1 MAFPGSNYAPP
12 GVYTQTLFENPLS
25 GAVDLLKIPVF
36 IGEGSQDL
44 FQSNLEVVRGSS
56 STIDQQ
62 VVSEDQTG
70 RAVASVSEAGAITF
84 SSWDGEYTSFQVNHY
99 PIVTGDG
106 TGSTTTD
113 RSAIAVTYDGSPIVV
128 LSVNGEDGIIEM
140 AQAPKAGQLV
150 RCTYFFNRTDT
161 LVIDDLSDQVTSD
174 NAEMFGSNGI
184 TDISAGGTET
194 FTIAADH
201 NEYLT
206 LTVDGTEGTVTFS
219 AGEKTAA
226 NIVTALNNAAWGTLV
241 ASTYVNNYGKV
252 AIHLVASASIA
263 IGSGTANAT
272 FGFAEGTATARRT
285 GFYVFN
291 GPIVDGSNGGVTTTD
306 PAHVTVKVNGV
317 QVIPSSVDGANRIV
331 TLSSA
336 PAAGATVTATYYFNT
351 WQNTYDYLA
360 NIGITSITKCGITPD
375 RNDYID
381 GTDFVL
387 KDDTILWGTASLVS
401 SGSSTSGAELFGE
414 KQIAATLIDDKI
426 YMAECSSVTN
436 TSVVPAV
443 TSSTQFQ
450 LMSQPTT
457 GNGRNSPLGSSLFQT
472 VSNSRIDLPTNRP
485 DLVQAYWGYGVQDA
499 LDRGEVEV
507 ITVDSSESTITLK
520 SGVPVGATVYATFY
534 YNSLTDMEYTLA
546 CDTTG
551 PSGTGTYTITDSG
564 GASLYGASF
573 DLSTKGAGLDGI
585 TVQFP
590 SGSEYTPDLRFES
603 VDDTNFSGPL
613 QESVTVS
620 FAETNATP
628 AKFTVGGSGPYHFI
642 SSASDKLR
650 TTINNASITV
660 DLANP
665 TEAGLGAP
673 ATFLGREITYDAG
686 TEGSLG
692 WNLET
697 DENEFSIAVDGIDIE
712 GAVDPGVTSK
722 SLADVVLR
730 INEGSHGRTF
740 ALDADQAAV
749 IATEIILD
757 AGASAIDDYYVGWE
771 ITLAADNTG
780 GLTLETREITAYD
793 GATQTATLAA
803 WTAPPQETDVMY
815 LVNPATLPAYTAQAA
830 LNGSFDIGAGDGHE
844 VLTIGYKGQ
853 LDGGGLGGDS
863 LDSITIDTLQYNSPS
878 TLAAAI
884 QVKIDAS
891 AAFNATTDLPNV
903 AVSADSSGQLKFT
916 FRRAPMDADGGVFYF
931 LEASV
936 GGATDHQNFAYLAGI
951 DLLPSAAYE
960 NGLHI
965 LHGGVASR
973 VTGLVEAGVTV
984 LLHDRLILRNRIW
997 PGDGSGSMDAANALS
1012 QCSLE
1017 VNSASGN
1024 TNFGISYGDAGVA
1037 TSGAVVKPATLS
1049 TTLGTSDGQDD
1060 GSLHADTEGEIV
1072 AVFYDGTGTKAQN
1085 DTFSFVMDG
1094 YPVEVVFT
1102 STATGTATPLYA
1114 AADADAA
1121 AFTASVMGQIATALA
1136 GVSGEPFG
1144 ASLTNVIAANVIRRE
1159 GIGFRLTSATSES
1172 NSRITIEDGSANS
1185 DLGFNDG
1192 DEALSTAVQAGEV
1205 ASALMNDVPAN
1216 VAESMFDWPGES
1228 IGTAGFTLQ
1237 GIAGVAEDAGGSEYL
1252 FVQSRNVGV
1261 SSSLEFVNATSADAL
1276 RQGTGLGVE
1285 DGDGSV
1291 GEAAISGFT
1300 VTSSK
1305 SAGSGSVASS
1315 ILSANGLGQDGVV
1328 GQTYRDKVTGL
1339 TFTILERE
1347 GGLSYPTASA
1357 TIQIDVST
1365 TFTTDAN
1372 IPHRALNGLEL
1383 VVANAYGVESGDSG
1397 IVETFERGGEEP
1409 EIGDVYYTSYVFTKQ
1424 DYNASLFTKMSTV
1437 ERNYGAISPE
1447 NPVSM
1452 AAYLAI
1458 LNGSVVVGVK
1468 QVPREA
1474 GVTRASLT
1482 EYTAAI
1488 DDLEGKMPGQV
1499 SLNTV
1504 IPLRGDSTE
1513 LFLYLSKH
1521 IDVQSS
1527 IRYRQERTAIV
1538 GLGAGTDVG
1547 DAAAIAQQLSSTRFR
1562 IVYPD
1567 TLLIPVTNALGLT
1580 REYLVEGP
1588 YLAAMM
1594 IGNRASPNFDVAT
1607 PWTGTMLVGA
1617 SQLGRQLDAVEQNQA
1632 AVKGLTILEDKPP
1645 FLRCRHGLT
1654 TDMTNVLT
1662 KTPTVIQISDEVQ
1675 RQARNVLARY
1685 VGVKF
1690 LPGILTQVEGRLSK
1704 MFQGLVAGQI
1714 ISAYTGISADVDSD
1728 DPTVANVEA
1737 YYQPV
1742 FPLLYL
1748 VLTFH
1753 LRRSL

>member
-70 RAVASVSEAGAITF
+70 RAVASVSEAGDITF
-84 SSWDGEYTSFQVNHY
+84 SDWDGEYTSFQVNHY

-113 RSAIAVTYDGSPIVV
+113 RSAVAVTYDGQPIVV

-140 AQAPKAGQLV
+140 AQAPKADQLV

-161 LVIDDLSDQVTSD
+161 LVTDDLSDQVTSD
-174 NAEMFGSNGI
+174 NAQMFGTSGI
-184 TDISAGGTET
+184 VDISAGGTET
-194 FTIAADH
+194 FTIAED
-201 NEYLT
+201 NNDYLT
-206 LTVDGTEGTVTFS
+206 LTVDGIEGEVTFS

-252 AIHLVASASIA
+252 AIQLVADESIA
-263 IGSGTANAT
+263 IGAGTANAT
-272 FGFAEGTATARRT
+272 LGFAEGEATARRT

-317 QVIPSSVDGANRIV
+317 QVIPSSVDGSNRIV
-331 TLSSA
+331 TLPAA

-360 NIGITSITKCGITPD
+360 NIGITSVTKCGITPD

-426 YMAECSSVTN
+426 YMAVCSSVTD

-443 TSSTQFQ
+443 TSTTQFQ

-499 LDRGEVEV
+499 IDRGEVEV
-507 ITVDSSESTITLK
+507 IAVDSSESTITLK
-520 SGVPVGATVYATFY
+520 SAVPVGATVYATFY

-573 DLSTKGAGLDGI
+573 DVSTKGAGLDGI

-603 VDDTNFSGPL
+603 VDHTNFSGPL
-613 QESVTVS
+613 QESITVT
-620 FAETNATP
+620 FADTNATP
-628 AKFTVGGSGPYHFI
+628 AKFTVGGADPYYFI
-642 SSASDKLR
+642 NDASDKLR
-650 TTINNASITV
+650 ITV
-660 DLANP
+660 DLQSNSADLANP
-665 TEAGLGAP
+665 TGAGLGAC
-673 ATFLGREITYDAG
+673 ATLLGGEVTYDAG
-686 TEGSLG
+686 AAGSASWTLDD
-692 WNLET
+692 

-712 GAVDPGVTSK
+712 GAVDPDVAFKTLAHVVT
-722 SLADVVLR
+722 R

-740 ALDADQAAV
+740 ALGDQSAA
-749 IATEIILD
+749 AGTEVILD
-757 AGASAIDDYYVGWE
+757 AAASAIDSYYVGWE
-771 ITLAADNTG
+771 ITLAEDNTG

-793 GATQTATLAA
+793 GANKTATVAA
-803 WTAPPQETDVMY
+803 WTGAPQENDVMY
-815 LVNPATLPAYTAQAA
+815 LVNPATLPAYMAQSAM
-830 LNGSFDIGAGDGHE
+830 NGSFDIGGDDGHE
-844 VLTIGYKGQ
+844 VLTIGYVGQ
-853 LDGGGLGGDS
+853 LTGGGATTASDS
-863 LDSITIDTLQYNSPS
+863 FTIDTDQYNSPA
-878 TLAAAI
+878 TLATAL
-884 QVKIDAS
+884 QTKIDLSAS
-891 AAFNATTDLPNV
+891 FNATTDLPNV
-903 AVSADSSGQLKFT
+903 QVSADSSGRLKFT
-916 FRRAPMDADGGVFYF
+916 FRRAPMDADGGAFYF
-931 LEASV
+931 LDATV

-951 DLLPSAAYE
+951 DLLPAAVYAD
-960 NGLHI
+960 GLHV
-965 LHGGVASR
+965 LHGAVASR
-973 VTGLVEAGVTV
+973 VSPAGGAK
-984 LLHDRLILRNRIW
+984 LLHDRLILRNRIQ
-997 PGDGSGSMDAANALS
+997 PGDGSGSMDADNALS

-1024 TNFGISYGDAGVA
+1024 TNFGISYGDSGTA

-1049 TTLGTSDGQDD
+1049 TTLATSDGQDD

-1072 AVFYDGTGTKAQN
+1072 VVFYDGTGTKAQN

-1094 YPVEVVFT
+1094 YPVEVVF
-1102 STATGTATPLYA
+1102 SSSATGTATPLYA
-1114 AADADAA
+1114 TADADAA
-1121 AFTASVMGQIATALA
+1121 AFAASVMGQIATALA

-1144 ASLTNVIAANVIRRE
+1144 SSMTNVITDNVIRRE

-1172 NSRITIEDGSANS
+1172 NSRITIEDGNANS
-1185 DLGFNDG
+1185 DLGFDDG

-1205 ASALMNDVPAN
+1205 ASALMNNAQTAAADWF
-1216 VAESMFDWPGES
+1216 FDWAADSVGS
-1228 IGTAGFTLQ
+1228 DGFTVE
-1237 GIAGVAEDAGGSEYL
+1237 GIAGVATDAAGSEYL
-1252 FVQSRNVGV
+1252 FVQSRSVGV
-1261 SSSLEFVNATSADAL
+1261 SSSVEFENATSADAL
-1276 RQGTGLGVE
+1276 RQGTGIGVE
-1285 DGDGSV
+1285 DGAGSV
-1291 GEAAISGFT
+1291 GEAAISGFV

-1305 SAGSGSVASS
+1305 SAGSGSSNSS
-1315 ILSANGLGQDGVV
+1315 ILSADGLGQDGIV
-1328 GQTYRDKVTGL
+1328 GQTYRDNVTGL
-1339 TFTILERE
+1339 TFTVLERE

-1357 TIQIDVST
+1357 TFLIDVST
-1365 TFTTDAN
+1365 TFTTDSN

-1383 VVANAYGVESGDSG
+1383 VVANTYGVESGDTG

-1437 ERNYGAISPE
+1437 EKNYGAISPE

-1468 QVPREA
+1468 QVPREGGA
-1474 GVTRASLT
+1474 TRATLT
-1482 EYTAAI
+1482 EYTEAI
-1488 DDLEGKMPGQV
+1488 DDLEGKMAGQV
-1499 SLNTV
+1499 SLNTIV
-1504 IPLRGDSTE
+1504 PLRGDSTE
-1513 LFLYLSKH
+1513 LFMYLSKH

-1538 GLGAGTDVG
+1538 GLGAGNDVG

-1567 TLLIPVTNALGLT
+1567 TLLVPVTNALGLT

-1662 KTPTVIQISDEVQ
+1662 KTPTVIQIADEVQ
-1675 RQARNVLARY
+1675 RQARSVLARY
-1685 VGVKF
+1685 IGVKF

-1714 ISAYTGISADVDSD
+1714 ISAYTGISANVDSD